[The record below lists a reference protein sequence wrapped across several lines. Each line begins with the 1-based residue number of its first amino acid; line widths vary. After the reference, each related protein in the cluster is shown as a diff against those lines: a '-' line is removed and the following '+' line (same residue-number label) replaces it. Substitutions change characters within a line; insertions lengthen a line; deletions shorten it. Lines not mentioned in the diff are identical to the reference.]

1 MKILKS
7 EWLKLISVPTTWM
20 ILGSM
25 LLIEGLAAGL
35 LTGLADVKDL
45 KARNPATLLIGT
57 PLPTVLIFTLGALLA
72 TNEYRHGTANHTFI
86 ITPKRERVILAKLA
100 VGLVVGIVSA
110 LLFIAVNAGLG
121 LSILSSRGVPV
132 DGDLAVNVY
141 LGVGTGIVLGCLFG
155 VALGAL
161 MRNQILTIV
170 IGLVLFLVRGVVAL
184 FIGTNVGKYF
194 PGEALLAL
202 QGTPGAKDT
211 LLDQVSA
218 GLVLAAT
225 CAALAAAGIFAT
237 RYREIN

>member
-1 MKILKS
+1 MKILRS
-7 EWLKLISVPTTWM
+7 EWLKLVSVPTTWM
-20 ILGSM
+20 ILGTM

-35 LTGLADVKDL
+35 LTGLADIQDL

-57 PLPTVLIFTLGALLA
+57 PLPTVFIFTLGALLA

-86 ITPKRERVILAKLA
+86 ITPKRWMVIAAKLA

-121 LSILSSRGVPV
+121 LSILSSRDVPV

-170 IGLVLFLVRGVVAL
+170 VGLVLFLVRGVVAL

-202 QGTPGAKDT
+202 QGTPGAEDE
-211 LLDQVSA
+211 LLSQVSA

-225 CAALAAAGIFAT
+225 CVALAIGGMVAT
-237 RYREIN
+237 HYREIN